1 MTTSFCQSYFQDV
14 LLPILLWSYGMF
26 LTATFNSESSNLGLI
41 ILMLVSIY
49 LNFFV
54 DLNPFWQNH
63 VLIYY
68 VYKFLNFESLL
79 IKALL
84 GSRMT
89 YWSNLSKFVLD
100 HMNAGFHLL
109 VRISKFESL
118 LTKALLGSRMTY
130 RQGYYRPIWFMTTLF
145 TSDKSTVKKQDD
157 ISTRLLRANLIH
169 DNIIYQWYGFMAS
182 LFCQSDFQ

>member
-1 MTTSFCQSYFQDV
+1 MTYRQGYCRSHWFMTTSFCQSDFQDV
-14 LLPILLWSYGMF
+14 LLPILLWSWGMF

-41 ILMLVSIY
+41 IMMLVSIY

-63 VLIYY
+63 VLTYY

-79 IKALL
+79 IKALS

-109 VRISKFESL
+109 VRISKFKSL
-118 LTKALLGSRMTY
+118 LTKT
-130 RQGYYRPIWFMTTLF
+130 WFSAGN
-145 TSDKSTVKKQDD
+145 TSTHFVVVVKNVC
-157 ISTRLLRANLIH
+157 S
-169 DNIIYQWYGFMAS
+169 
-182 LFCQSDFQ
+182 C